1 MLKVQKAWERFV
13 SDGKLLES
21 QIRPVIA
28 QSWRRSAQMNIGA
41 GRRQAPLLSEAELY
55 QKRVENARLLNAAGK
70 ALERSRMMLSGSQS
84 MLILTDSRGVIVA
97 TEGDP
102 RVIDHGRENHLEPG
116 GSWHEDQMGTNAIGT
131 ALAERAA
138 VQIHGNEHFCS
149 GAQRWTCAAVP
160 IIHSVNGRVLGA
172 VDISSRAVSFNPQSM
187 ALAASIGHE
196 IERELDRLLRMEH
209 EQLLRHFL
217 TKRVDSLLQ
226 DTLVIDRH
234 GALVHT
240 TKEPGQRGAWEESG
254 MHELVQQCA
263 MHDWQ
268 VELERRHVQAEI
280 ELVRRDGE
288 EIGAIVFLNRA
299 SSCRKR
305 RVVLPATAAGTEP
318 SVMLSKSRAVRA
330 FDEVL
335 GESAPIVQARELA
348 LNLAGAGLP
357 ILIEG
362 ETGTGKELF
371 ARAVHRRS
379 CGEGQPF
386 VPVNCGGIARDLIAS
401 ELFGYSRGSFTGADE
416 RGRTGK
422 IVAADGGTLC
432 LDEIGEMPMEL
443 QPYLLR
449 VLEDGVVYPIGS
461 QQGKRV
467 DISLVSMTNR
477 SLLGE
482 IAQGRFRR
490 DLYYRIAAAT
500 VRIPPLR
507 ERGDDVLLLAE
518 HFARQAAER
527 LAKPVPGIAQ
537 DAVEVLLAYAWPGNV
552 RQLRNVMD
560 MAVALVSDGLIRREN
575 LPAELWAGGSELL
588 VPGAEPHEGPGL
600 GDMQHLLRG
609 RWLADG
615 ALPVAPELAMPG
627 GMPLDSLQGRVLK
640 PVAADTQAR
649 TLRQSQREAIVAA
662 IEASRGNMTEA
673 ARRLGIARS
682 TLYVRLNEYGISR
695 G

>member
-1 MLKVQKAWERFV
+1 
-13 SDGKLLES
+13 
-21 QIRPVIA
+21 
-28 QSWRRSAQMNIGA
+28 MNIGA
-41 GRRQAPLLSEAELY
+41 GRRQAPLLSEAELH
-55 QKRVENARLLNAAGK
+55 QKRVQNARLLNAAGK

-84 MLILTDSRGVIVA
+84 MLILTDPQGLIVA
-97 TEGDP
+97 TEGDR

-138 VQIHGNEHFCS
+138 VQIHGKEHFCS
-149 GAQRWTCAAVP
+149 GAQGWTCAAVP
-160 IIHSVNGRVLGA
+160 IIHSANGRVLGA
-172 VDISSRAVSFNPQSM
+172 VDVSSRAVSFNPQSM

-217 TKRVDSLLQ
+217 TMRVDTMLQ
-226 DTLVIDRH
+226 DTLVLDRH

-240 TKEPGQRGAWEESG
+240 TKEPGQRGVWEESG

-268 VELERRHVQAEI
+268 AELQRRHVQAEI
-280 ELVRRDGE
+280 ELVQQDGE
-288 EIGAIVFLNRA
+288 DIGAVVFLSRA
-299 SSCRKR
+299 SSYRKR
-305 RVVLPATAAGTEP
+305 QGGLSGNAAGAGP
-318 SVMLSKSRAVRA
+318 MVGVSRSRAVRA
-330 FDEVL
+330 FDEVR
-335 GESAPIVQARELA
+335 GESEPIVQARELA

-357 ILIEG
+357 ILVEG

-371 ARAVHRRS
+371 ARAVHRSSR
-379 CGEGQPF
+379 GEGQPF

-401 ELFGYSRGSFTGADE
+401 ELFGYSKGSFTGADE

-422 IVAADGGTLC
+422 IVAAHGGTLC

-449 VLEDGVVYPIGS
+449 VLEDGIVYPIGS
-461 QQGKRV
+461 QQGRRV

-507 ERGDDVLLLAE
+507 ERGEDVLLLAE
-518 HFARQAAER
+518 HFAWQAAER
-527 LAKPVPGIAQ
+527 LGRPVPSLAQ
-537 DAVEVLLAYAWPGNV
+537 EAVEMLLAYAWPGNV

-560 MAVALVSDGLIRREN
+560 MAVALVSDGVIRREN
-575 LPAELWAGGSELL
+575 LPAELWDGGDRLL
-588 VPGAEPHEGPGL
+588 VSGAEMHDGPGL
-600 GDMQHLLRG
+600 SDMQHLLRG

-615 ALPVAPELAMPG
+615 GSASVPMSELWVPAVREAPMT
-627 GMPLDSLQGRVLK
+627 GRALK